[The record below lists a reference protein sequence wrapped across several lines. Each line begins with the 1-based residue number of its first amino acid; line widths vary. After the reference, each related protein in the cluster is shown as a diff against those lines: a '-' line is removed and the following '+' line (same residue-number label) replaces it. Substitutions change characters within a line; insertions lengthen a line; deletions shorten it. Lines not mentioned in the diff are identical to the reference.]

1 MFSPLREWLA
11 RHYVADGAADLVILA
26 LEAGVVIVLAVAAD
40 FVAKRLAARRLVALS
55 RRSTFEWNRVMVVNH
70 RVPHRLA
77 HLAPAL
83 VVYYAAIPV
92 LADFPALT
100 AVVRQAA
107 LIYMIVVGMLAADA
121 GLNAAVE
128 LMQQGSRAPRGV
140 PVKSLAQVVKLAL
153 YAVAGISVVSLVM
166 GRSPAVMLGGLG
178 AMSAVLMLVFRD
190 AILGFVAGIQLATNR
205 MVSRGDW
212 IEMPNHGADGDV
224 VEVGLTTVKVQNFDK
239 TIVTIPTY
247 ALISESFK
255 NWRGMAESGGRRIKR
270 ALRID
275 MHSVAFCTDEMLDR
289 FARIRPVAEQVR
301 REREAIARR
310 AAGRGGDAEG
320 AAAAGPA
327 DDGRPTNVGIFRAY
341 VKAYLRAHPM
351 VNAEM
356 TFLVRQLDP
365 TEHGLPIEI
374 YVFSR
379 EQRWAPYEDIQ
390 ADVIDHLLAMAPQFD
405 LRVFQNPSGPDVERA
420 LAARSS

>member
-1 MFSPLREWLA
+1 MFSPLREWLV
-11 RHYVADGAADLVILA
+11 RHYVVDGAADLVILA
-26 LEAGVVIVLAVAAD
+26 LEAGVVIVLAAAAD
-40 FVAKRLAARRLVALS
+40 FVAKRLVARRVVSLS
-55 RRSTFEWNRVMVVNH
+55 RRSTFEWNRVMVVDH

-107 LIYMIVVGMLAADA
+107 LIYMIVIGALAVDS
-121 GLNAAVE
+121 GLNAAVD
-128 LMQQGSRAPRGV
+128 LLHGARALRGA

-190 AILGFVAGIQLATNR
+190 AILGFVAGIQLAMNR

-270 ALRID
+270 ALLID

-301 REREAIARR
+301 REREAVARR
-310 AAGRGGDAEG
+310 DADRGGG
-320 AAAAGPA
+320 AGGVDAAGPA

-351 VNAEM
+351 VDAEM

-390 ADVIDHLLAMAPQFD
+390 ADIIDHLLAMAPQFD